1 MDAYIRERSFNLK
14 KCVVSCLFS
23 SEVTLRVERPQ
34 AGVRRG
40 RAGGV
45 GVPFGAV
52 SSVPALRERQGDTES
67 LVSLVWCLTRAP
79 DLSRLKPLRRH
90 RQKANLLLPKTFLSL
105 VVESEPYFPFCIVFW
120 YLPQMNIEM

>member
-34 AGVRRG
+34 AGVCRG

-52 SSVPALRERQGDTES
+52 SSGPVLRPSPPGASGRHRES
-67 LVSLVWCLTRAP
+67 GFIGLVSDQGTRP
-79 DLSRLKPLRRH
+79 S
-90 RQKANLLLPKTFLSL
+90 TFEAS
-105 VVESEPYFPFCIVFW
+105 SAASSKGKFTSTQDISFASGRI
-120 YLPQMNIEM
+120 